1 MGGGKGGSPPPAPDY
16 AALAKQQGAANV
28 EAAKQTAYLSNPN
41 IVNPYGKRTVTYNTT
56 YATPEPV
63 KPTLRDV
70 STGKGV
76 FGRAGISAANQ
87 KAMDQYNK
95 DLEAWKATGVTTPN
109 VVEELTPEEQAI
121 FNTNQQVRTA
131 LGNLGVTATGRV
143 QDVMSNPFQFQG
155 PDIMTS
161 LDLSNVAKMPVNAG
175 TTGQQAIMSRLQ
187 PELEAR
193 REALRTSLINQGVPP
208 GSEAY
213 QRAMTDLSQQ
223 ENDLVQQAALEGIKL
238 DTAANQIGFGQ
249 ALQSANFGNIA
260 NEQAFQ
266 RALGLYNLPL
276 NQVSALM
283 SGSQVNIPQFQGYQG
298 AGVTAAPIFQA
309 GQAAGQ
315 HAMDLYNADVAQ
327 SNATMGALGQLG
339 SAGMM
344 ALMMSDRRTK
354 TDIVKIGKLDSGL
367 NLYKFKYIGS
377 DAQQVGV
384 MSDEVRELFPD
395 AVVVGDDGFD
405 RVNYARLV

>member
-1 MGGGKGGSPPPAPDY
+1 MGGKGGSPPPAPDY

-63 KPTLRDV
+63 APNLGERP
-70 STGKGV
+70 KGA
-76 FGRAGISAANQ
+76 FSKLAWDTANKKYQDDLAAWRASG
-87 KAMDQYNK
+87 M
-95 DLEAWKATGVTTPN
+95 TTPT
-109 VVEELTPEEQAI
+109 VTEELTPEEQAI

-131 LGNLGVTATGRV
+131 LGKLGVTGAEQV
-143 QDVMSNPFQFQG
+143 QNVMSNPFQFQG
-155 PDIMTS
+155 PDIATS

-187 PELEAR
+187 PQLEAR
-193 REALRTSLINQGVPP
+193 REALRTSLINQGVTP

-223 ENDLVQQAALEGIKL
+223 ENDLTQQAALQGINL
-238 DTAANQIGFGQ
+238 DMAANQAGFGQ
-249 ALQSANFGNIA
+249 ALQSANFGNTA

-283 SGSQVNIPQFQGYQG
+283 AGSQVNVPQFQGYQG

-315 HAMDLYNADVAQ
+315 DAMARYNAEQAGG
-327 SNATMGALGQLG
+327 NALTSGLFSLGGSALG
-339 SAGMM
+339 GMM
-344 ALMMSDRRTK
+344 SGGAGSFGSKLATK
-354 TDIVKIGKLDSGL
+354 
-367 NLYKFKYIGS
+367 
-377 DAQQVGV
+377 
-384 MSDEVRELFPD
+384 LF
-395 AVVVGDDGFD
+395 G
-405 RVNYARLV
+405 